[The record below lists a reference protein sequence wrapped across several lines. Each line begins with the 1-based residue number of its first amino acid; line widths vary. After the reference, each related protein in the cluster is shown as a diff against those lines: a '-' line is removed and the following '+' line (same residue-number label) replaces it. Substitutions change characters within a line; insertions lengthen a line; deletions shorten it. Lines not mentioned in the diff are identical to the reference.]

1 MIDVTVN
8 SQLITSTTEPLKEQ
22 SLNNDNAVNMLL
34 AKLDEGT
41 QTVMN
46 LRSILTLKTA
56 ELNEL
61 LAQLELTNQ
70 AITTV
75 ESTTAQIEAMLKDL
89 GLSDSAKESLLINA
103 GACLDSAIKSASV
116 IYNNNNNSNNN
127 SNAKGTIVRRPS
139 TASTHSNGV
148 DTVSST
154 EKRFVRHK
162 RGRRGRRKRE
172 FNNLNN
178 Y

>member
-8 SQLITSTTEPLKEQ
+8 SQLITSTTESVKEQ

-139 TASTHSNGV
+139 TTSTNSNGV

-162 RGRRGRRKRE
+162 RGRRGRRKRK

>member
-1 MIDVTVN
+1 MDVNVD
-8 SQLITSTTEPLKEQ
+8 SQLLASAPAPIKEQ
-22 SLNNDNAVNMLL
+22 QQQQSMNDNAVAMLL
-34 AKLDEGT
+34 ARLDEGT

-70 AITTV
+70 AIATV

-89 GLSDSAKESLLINA
+89 GLSNSAKESLLMNA
-103 GACLDSAIKSASV
+103 EACLDSAIKSATS
-116 IYNNNNNSNNN
+116 IYNNNNVNSKV
-127 SNAKGTIVRRPS
+127 SFIRRPS
-139 TASTHSNGV
+139 TTSTNSNGV

-154 EKRFVRHK
+154 EKRAVRA
-162 RGRRGRRKRE
+162 
-172 FNNLNN
+172 FFINILNKMI
-178 Y
+178 YFLAYM